1 MSELSISEKLTY
13 STIRIE
19 CKYSNGSNGTGTGFF
34 YQFCKEEDG
43 SHYPVVITNKH
54 VVSDAIECRLIFT
67 RKDIDGNPSDK
78 NHIKIT
84 LPDLSTNLFN
94 HPNKDV
100 DLCAFNISNILE
112 FVEKQNG
119 VNLYFLS
126 LHKGL
131 IPNEDDIDDM
141 TAMEEILM
149 VGYPIGLWDSFNNK
163 PILRKG
169 ITATHPKFDYCNK
182 KEILIDAACFPG
194 SSGSPVFI
202 FNEGISKSK
211 TKKLS
216 NSDRYFL
223 LGILYAGPQQNI
235 EGDIEIIDI
244 PTVKRPIAISMIP
257 VNLGL
262 IIKSNR
268 LIELEELYKKA
279 AEANESV

>member
-1 MSELSISEKLTY
+1 MGLMAQVQV
-13 STIRIE
+13 
-19 CKYSNGSNGTGTGFF
+19 FF
-34 YQFCKEEDG
+34 YQFYKEEDG

-194 SSGSPVFI
+194 SSGSTVFI